1 MYTHLGKS
9 IHFKIVMDIA
19 MKKKRKKGKIN
30 IHTCNTQIQVPQNTE
45 TEITAIP
52 VFNSIVALICINKM
66 DLRLK

>member
-9 IHFKIVMDIA
+9 IHFKIVMEIA
-19 MKKKRKKGKIN
+19 MKKKRKKGEIN
-30 IHTCNTQIQVPQNTE
+30 IHTQIQVPQNTE